1 MLCKLSFLSIW
12 TNCNCTNVQGTTLG
26 PILQALDNLGKLS
39 FIRML
44 SRYMPVSIGFDKGF
58 LGFLVSC
65 FIFVRRSYYN
75 GFLKKISVW
84 KIQQQMSFHFSSTK
98 RREKSRKM
106 SIFCLWNLK
115 YFIFSFQISY
125 LCFAEG
131 PFNWNLYNYKKL
143 VNNPLINMSLEIN
156 CLLQG
161 HLETTWRRCL
171 FLEDIFG

>member
-1 MLCKLSFLSIW
+1 MYQLQLHQCAR
-12 TNCNCTNVQGTTLG
+12 NCSLANTSSTWQ
-26 PILQALDNLGKLS
+26 LGKLS

-44 SRYMPVSIGFDKGF
+44 SRYLPVSIGFDKGF
-58 LGFLVSC
+58 VFPFRAS
-65 FIFVRRSYYN
+65 FILQWLSQ
-75 GFLKKISVW
+75 KISVL
-84 KIQQQMSFHFSSTK
+84 QQQMSFHFFSTK